1 MEKQYVIITDTG
13 CDLPL
18 EMLEKMGVLCV
29 PLNVFM
35 KDNPAQPCTL
45 TGAAFYQAL
54 REGQVACTS
63 AANLGRFR
71 ETYCPLLEAGKD
83 ILYLS
88 FSSALSCMFATAKLA
103 EEELSAEYP
112 DRKIITIDGLSA
124 SMGQGLL
131 LYFAVHQ
138 REKGASIEELEQ
150 YLLNHR
156 LRISHWFTVD
166 DLMFLKRGG
175 RLSSMAAIAGTLLG
189 IKPVLRVTHDGKLV
203 AFSKVRGRKN
213 ALLELAKHFHEE
225 VEDPTQQIYISQA
238 DDMDAAVLVKETLER
253 EYGAKNVLI
262 GDIGAVIGAHAGPGT
277 VALFFMAKEPRKADA

>member
-1 MEKQYVIITDTG
+1 MEKQYVIVTDTG
-13 CDLPL
+13 CDLAP

-45 TGAAFYQAL
+45 TGAAFYKAL
-54 REGQVACTS
+54 REGQIACTS

-138 REKGASIEELEQ
+138 REKGATIEELEQ
-150 YLLNHR
+150 YVLDHR
-156 LRISHWFTVD
+156 LRIIHWFTVD

-189 IKPVLRVTHDGKLV
+189 IKPVLRVTHEGKLV

-225 VEDPTQQIYISQA
+225 VEDPEQQVYISQA
-238 DDMDAAVLVKETLER
+238 DDMDAALLVKETLEK
-253 EYGAKNVLI
+253 EYGAKNVFI

-277 VALFFMAKEPRKADA
+277 IALFYMAKEPRKADA